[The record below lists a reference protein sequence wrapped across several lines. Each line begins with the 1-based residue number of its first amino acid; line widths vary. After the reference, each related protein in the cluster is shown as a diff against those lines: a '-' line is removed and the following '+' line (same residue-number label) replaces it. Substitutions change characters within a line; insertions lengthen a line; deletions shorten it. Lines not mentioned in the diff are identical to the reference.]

1 MTVQPLKFVHVLYRT
16 RRFEEMLAWY
26 KTVFGAKVQ
35 YQDPALAFLTYDE
48 EHHRFAL
55 ANMDLIDPGGSG
67 PDDRGAIGVDHVAYT
82 CASLS
87 DLFDRYAELK
97 SEDITPYWC
106 VHHGITIS
114 MYYGDPDGNQMEFQV
129 DCFADNDDAN
139 AFMRRAFSINPV
151 GVEYDPEEWLVEV
164 RSGMPVEN
172 LLGRKSDQ
180 PVSPIRS
187 AVGAGFAPPGG

>member
-1 MTVQPLKFVHVLYRT
+1 VTVQPLSFVHVLYRT
-16 RRFEEMLAWY
+16 RRIEEMLAWY
-26 KTVFGAKVQ
+26 QTVFGAKVQ

-48 EHHRFAL
+48 EHHRFAF

-67 PDDRGAIGVDHVAYT
+67 PDDRGAIGVDHVAYSY
-82 CASLS
+82 ASLS
-87 DLFDRYAELK
+87 DLLEKYAELK
-97 SEDITPYWC
+97 AEGIQPYWC
-106 VHHGITIS
+106 VHHGITVS

-139 AFMRRAFSINPV
+139 AFMYRSFSINPI
-151 GVEYDPEEWLVEV
+151 GVEYEPDAWLVAI
-164 RSGMPVEN
+164 RSGTPVGD
-172 LLGRKSDQ
+172 LLARKSDV